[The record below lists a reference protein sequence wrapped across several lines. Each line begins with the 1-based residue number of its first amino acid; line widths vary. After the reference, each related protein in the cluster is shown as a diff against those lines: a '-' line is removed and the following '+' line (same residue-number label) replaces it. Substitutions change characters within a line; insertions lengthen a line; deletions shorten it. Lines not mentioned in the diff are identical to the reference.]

1 MIEIIREE
9 NWDDTKEKKLPKDIR
24 QIGRPDVGERIY
36 IEDEVYKY
44 LHPYESDC
52 EKLVYVLLGRFEN
65 YSGRQCT
72 FVEAAIQLEY
82 AEFDAEIPRWG
93 DHEWAYIYKRLKD
106 EYDSMV
112 IVGWALDH
120 RGCLP
125 NMTRQIEQFHQTH
138 FGGIHQTLFLMD
150 TLEKEES
157 FFSIRNGHL
166 YRREGFYI
174 YYEKHT
180 FAGSKKME
188 HQKDKTEEVNLPE
201 TDAAV
206 FAQQDEPA
214 LTIKEKENL
223 NDVLEE
229 ELYMEESMQ
238 QDEPEPVLQPDL
250 KRRGRYRKQMEEA
263 EKTDEA
269 KIPVYSSLVLA
280 VVVLTL
286 GFTAYQ
292 NHKKMNEMENTLAQ
306 MNQVHIAT
314 EMPET
319 EKAADSGIVVEN
331 IAGNIEKQTETKQA
345 EQSEMN
351 GTQMAGQTE
360 KSEMSEMAEM
370 TETQTG
376 TEPSGAVEAQTG
388 TEPTGAVETQTGA
401 ESSGTV
407 TTQTGAE
414 VSEDVEMQ
422 NVQGEQ
428 KTETDTTD
436 GAEADKENIKETT
449 AQSDEAQT
457 YLKQGYYVVQQG
469 DNLAAICR
477 KIYKTT
483 AMMDKVCEANG
494 IDDPDAIYAG
504 QYLTLP
510 N

>member
-9 NWDDTKEKKLPKDIR
+9 NWDDAKEKKLPKDIR

-44 LHPYESDC
+44 LHPYESNS

-72 FVEAAIQLEY
+72 FVEAAIQLEHL
-82 AEFDAEIPRWG
+82 EFDAEIPRWS

-120 RGCLP
+120 RGSLP
-125 NMTRQIEQFHQTH
+125 NMTKQIEQFHQTH

-150 TLEKEES
+150 TLEKEET
-157 FFSIRNGHL
+157 FFSLRNGHL
-166 YRREGFYI
+166 YRRAGFYI
-174 YYEKHT
+174 YYDKHVSS
-180 FAGSKKME
+180 GLKKPE
-188 HQKDKTEEVNLPE
+188 SLEEKTEEINLPE
-201 TDAAV
+201 TDELT
-206 FAQQDEPA
+206 FMQQDEPVPV
-214 LTIKEKENL
+214 EKENL
-223 NDVLEE
+223 NDILEE

-238 QDEPEPVLQPDL
+238 QDEPGPQAQPEL
-250 KRRGRYRKQMEEA
+250 KRQGRYRKQLEEA
-263 EKTDEA
+263 EKTEEA
-269 KIPVYSSLVLA
+269 KVPAYSSLVLA

-306 MNQVHIAT
+306 MNQVHIVT

-319 EKAADSGIVVEN
+319 EKTADSKIVVEN
-331 IAGNIEKQTETKQA
+331 ITGNIEKQTETKQA
-345 EQSEMN
+345 DTHSTQPETEQADIHSTQPETEQSEKN
-351 GTQMAGQTE
+351 
-360 KSEMSEMAEM
+360 
-370 TETQTG
+370 ETQAAEASAPDETAGIQAG
-376 TEPSGAVEAQTG
+376 TELSGMAD
-388 TEPTGAVETQTGA
+388 TEETA
-401 ESSGTV
+401 ETSGT
-407 TTQTGAE
+407 A
-414 VSEDVEMQ
+414 DA
-422 NVQGEQ
+422 Q
-428 KTETDTTD
+428 KKME
-436 GAEADKENIKETT
+436 
-449 AQSDEAQT
+449 SQT

-477 KIYKTT
+477 KIYQTT

>member
-9 NWDDTKEKKLPKDIR
+9 NWDDAKEKKLPKDIR

-36 IEDEVYKY
+36 IEDEVYNY
-44 LHPYESDC
+44 LHPYESNS

-72 FVEAAIQLEY
+72 FVEAAIQLEHL
-82 AEFDAEIPRWG
+82 EFEAEIPRWS

-120 RGCLP
+120 RGSLP
-125 NMTRQIEQFHQTH
+125 NMTKQIEQFHQTH

-150 TLEKEES
+150 TLENEET
-157 FFSIRNGHL
+157 FFSLRNGHL
-166 YRREGFYI
+166 YRRDGFYI
-174 YYEKHT
+174 YYDKHVSS
-180 FAGSKKME
+180 GLKKPE
-188 HQKDKTEEVNLPE
+188 PLEEKTEEINLPE
-201 TDAAV
+201 TDELT
-206 FAQQDEPA
+206 FMQQDEPVPV
-214 LTIKEKENL
+214 EKENL
-223 NDVLEE
+223 NDILEE

-238 QDEPEPVLQPDL
+238 QDEPEPQAQPEL
-250 KRRGRYRKQMEEA
+250 KRQGRYRKQLEEA
-263 EKTDEA
+263 EKTEEA
-269 KIPVYSSLVLA
+269 KVPAYSSLVLA

-306 MNQVHIAT
+306 MNQVHIVT

-319 EKAADSGIVVEN
+319 EKTADSKIVVEN
-331 IAGNIEKQTETKQA
+331 ITGNIEKQTETKQA
-345 EQSEMN
+345 DIHSTQPETEQSEKN
-351 GTQMAGQTE
+351 
-360 KSEMSEMAEM
+360 
-370 TETQTG
+370 ETQAAEASAPDETAGIQAG
-376 TEPSGAVEAQTG
+376 TELSGMAD
-388 TEPTGAVETQTGA
+388 TEETA
-401 ESSGTV
+401 ETSGT
-407 TTQTGAE
+407 A
-414 VSEDVEMQ
+414 DA
-422 NVQGEQ
+422 Q
-428 KTETDTTD
+428 KKME
-436 GAEADKENIKETT
+436 
-449 AQSDEAQT
+449 SQT

-477 KIYKTT
+477 KIYQTT

>member
-9 NWDDTKEKKLPKDIR
+9 NWDDAKEKKLPKDIR

-44 LHPYESDC
+44 LHPYESNS

-72 FVEAAIQLEY
+72 FVEAAIQLEHL
-82 AEFDAEIPRWG
+82 EFEAEIPRWS

-120 RGCLP
+120 RGSLP
-125 NMTRQIEQFHQTH
+125 NMTKQIEQFHQTH

-150 TLEKEES
+150 TLEKEET
-157 FFSIRNGHL
+157 FFSLRNGHL
-166 YRREGFYI
+166 YRRDGFYI
-174 YYEKHT
+174 YYDKHVSS
-180 FAGSKKME
+180 GLKKPE
-188 HQKDKTEEVNLPE
+188 SLEEKTEEINLPE
-201 TDAAV
+201 TDELT
-206 FAQQDEPA
+206 FMQQDEPVPV
-214 LTIKEKENL
+214 EKENL
-223 NDVLEE
+223 NDILEE

-238 QDEPEPVLQPDL
+238 QDEPGPQAQPEL
-250 KRRGRYRKQMEEA
+250 KRQGRYRKQLEEA
-263 EKTDEA
+263 EKTEEA
-269 KIPVYSSLVLA
+269 KVPAYSSLVLA

-306 MNQVHIAT
+306 MNQVHIVT

-319 EKAADSGIVVEN
+319 EKTADSKIVVEN
-331 IAGNIEKQTETKQA
+331 ITGNIEKQTETKQA
-345 EQSEMN
+345 DTHSTQPETEQADIHSTQPETEQSEKN
-351 GTQMAGQTE
+351 
-360 KSEMSEMAEM
+360 
-370 TETQTG
+370 ETQAAEASAPDETAGIQAG
-376 TEPSGAVEAQTG
+376 TELSGMAD
-388 TEPTGAVETQTGA
+388 TEETA
-401 ESSGTV
+401 ETSGT
-407 TTQTGAE
+407 A
-414 VSEDVEMQ
+414 DA
-422 NVQGEQ
+422 Q
-428 KTETDTTD
+428 KKME
-436 GAEADKENIKETT
+436 
-449 AQSDEAQT
+449 SQT

-477 KIYKTT
+477 KIYQTT

>member
-82 AEFDAEIPRWG
+82 LEFDGEIPRWS
-93 DHEWAYIYKRLKD
+93 DREWAYIYKRLKD

-125 NMTRQIEQFHQTH
+125 NMTKQIEQFHQTH
-138 FGGIHQTLFLMD
+138 FGGVHQTLFLMD
-150 TLEKEES
+150 TLEKEET

-174 YYEKHT
+174 YYDRHAAVKL
-180 FAGSKKME
+180 KKME
-188 HQKDKTEEVNLPE
+188 YREEKTEEVNLPE
-201 TDAAV
+201 TDEV
-206 FAQQDEPA
+206 TFMQPDEPVYD
-214 LTIKEKENL
+214 IKEKEDT
-223 NDVLEE
+223 NDIDILEE

-238 QDEPEPVLQPDL
+238 PDEPGLQPHPER
-250 KRRGRYRKQMEEA
+250 KRQGRYRKQLEEA
-263 EKTDEA
+263 EKTEKTEEA
-269 KIPVYSSLVLA
+269 KIPAYSSLVLA

-306 MNQVHIAT
+306 MNQVHIVT

-319 EKAADSGIVVEN
+319 EKTADSGIVVEN

-345 EQSEMN
+345 DEHSTQTEAEQLQTN
-351 GTQMAGQTE
+351 GTQA
-360 KSEMSEMAEM
+360 AEASAPD
-370 TETQTG
+370 ETAG
-376 TEPSGAVEAQTG
+376 TELSGMTD
-388 TEPTGAVETQTGA
+388 TEETA
-401 ESSGTV
+401 ETSGTADAQK
-407 TTQTGAE
+407 TMESQETE
-414 VSEDVEMQ
+414 SMQ
-422 NVQGEQ
+422 NREGEQ
-428 KTETDTTD
+428 K
-436 GAEADKENIKETT
+436 AEADTDETNSNKENVKETA
-449 AQSDEAQT
+449 AQPDEAQT
-457 YLKQGYYVVQQG
+457 YLKQGYYVVRQG

-477 KIYKTT
+477 KIYQTT

>member
-44 LHPYESDC
+44 LHPYESNC

-82 AEFDAEIPRWG
+82 LEFDGEIPRWS
-93 DHEWAYIYKRLKD
+93 DREWAYIYKRLKN

-125 NMTRQIEQFHQTH
+125 NMTKQIEQFHQTH

-150 TLEKEES
+150 SLEKEET

-174 YYEKHT
+174 YYDKHALT
-180 FAGSKKME
+180 RSKKVE
-188 HQKDKTEEVNLPE
+188 LQEEKKEEVNLPK
-201 TDAAV
+201 TDEIV
-206 FAQQDEPA
+206 FAKQDEPVPA
-214 LTIKEKENL
+214 MKEKENL
-223 NDVLEE
+223 NDILEE
-229 ELYMEESMQ
+229 ELYLEESMQ
-238 QDEPEPVLQPDL
+238 QDEPEPVPQTEL
-250 KRRGRYRKQMEEA
+250 KSRGRYRKQLEEA
-263 EKTDEA
+263 EKTEEA

-306 MNQVHIAT
+306 MNQVHIVT
-314 EMPET
+314 EMQET
-319 EKAADSGIVVEN
+319 EKKADTGIVVEN

-345 EQSEMN
+345 DEHSTQTEAEQLQTN
-351 GTQMAGQTE
+351 GTQAAEASAPDETAGIQ
-360 KSEMSEMAEM
+360 A
-370 TETQTG
+370 G
-376 TEPSGAVEAQTG
+376 TELSGMTD
-388 TEPTGAVETQTGA
+388 TEETA
-401 ESSGTV
+401 ETSGTADAQK
-407 TTQTGAE
+407 TMESQETE
-414 VSEDVEMQ
+414 SMQ
-422 NVQGEQ
+422 NREGEQ
-428 KTETDTTD
+428 K
-436 GAEADKENIKETT
+436 AEADTDETNSNKENVKETA
-449 AQSDEAQT
+449 AQPDEAQT
-457 YLKQGYYVVQQG
+457 YLKQGYYVVRQG

-477 KIYKTT
+477 KIYQTT

>member
-36 IEDEVYKY
+36 IEDEVYRY
-44 LHPYESDC
+44 LHPYESSC

-72 FVEAAIQLEY
+72 FVEAAIQLEHL
-82 AEFDAEIPRWG
+82 EFDAEIPRWS

-125 NMTRQIEQFHQTH
+125 NMTKQIEQFHQTH
-138 FGGIHQTLFLMD
+138 FGGVHQTLFLMD
-150 TLEKEES
+150 TLEKEET

-174 YYEKHT
+174 YYDRHAAVKL
-180 FAGSKKME
+180 KKME
-188 HQKDKTEEVNLPE
+188 HREEKTEEVNLPE
-201 TDAAV
+201 TDEV
-206 FAQQDEPA
+206 TFMQPDEPG
-214 LTIKEKENL
+214 
-223 NDVLEE
+223 
-229 ELYMEESMQ
+229 
-238 QDEPEPVLQPDL
+238 LQPHL
-250 KRRGRYRKQMEEA
+250 ERKRQGRYRKQLEEA
-263 EKTDEA
+263 EKTEEA
-269 KIPVYSSLVLA
+269 KIPAYSSLVLA

-306 MNQVHIAT
+306 MNQVHIVT

-319 EKAADSGIVVEN
+319 EKTADSGIVVEN

-345 EQSEMN
+345 DEHSTQTEAEQLQTN
-351 GTQMAGQTE
+351 GTQAAEASAPDETAGIQ
-360 KSEMSEMAEM
+360 A
-370 TETQTG
+370 G
-376 TEPSGAVEAQTG
+376 TELSGMTD
-388 TEPTGAVETQTGA
+388 TEETA
-401 ESSGTV
+401 ETSGTADAQK
-407 TTQTGAE
+407 TMESQETE
-414 VSEDVEMQ
+414 SMQ
-422 NVQGEQ
+422 NREGEQ
-428 KTETDTTD
+428 K
-436 GAEADKENIKETT
+436 AEADTDETNSNKENVKETA
-449 AQSDEAQT
+449 AQPDEAQT
-457 YLKQGYYVVQQG
+457 YLKQGYYVVRQG

-477 KIYKTT
+477 KIYQTT

>member
-9 NWDDTKEKKLPKDIR
+9 NWDDAKEKKLPKDIR

-44 LHPYESDC
+44 LHPYESSS

-72 FVEAAIQLEY
+72 FVEAAIQMEHLEF
-82 AEFDAEIPRWG
+82 EAEIPRWS

-120 RGCLP
+120 RGSLP
-125 NMTRQIEQFHQTH
+125 NMTKQIEQFHQTH

-150 TLEKEES
+150 TLEKEET
-157 FFSIRNGHL
+157 FFSLRNGHL
-166 YRREGFYI
+166 YRRDGFYI
-174 YYEKHT
+174 YYDKHVSS
-180 FAGSKKME
+180 GLKKPE
-188 HQKDKTEEVNLPE
+188 SLEEKTEEINLPE
-201 TDAAV
+201 TDELT
-206 FAQQDEPA
+206 FMQQDEPVPV
-214 LTIKEKENL
+214 EKENL
-223 NDVLEE
+223 NDILEE

-238 QDEPEPVLQPDL
+238 QDEPGPQAQPEL
-250 KRRGRYRKQMEEA
+250 KRQGRYRKQLEEA
-263 EKTDEA
+263 EKTEEA
-269 KIPVYSSLVLA
+269 KVPAYSSLVLA

-306 MNQVHIAT
+306 MNQVHIVT

-319 EKAADSGIVVEN
+319 EKTADSKIVVEN
-331 IAGNIEKQTETKQA
+331 ITGNIEKQTETKQA
-345 EQSEMN
+345 DEHSTQTEAEQLQTN
-351 GTQMAGQTE
+351 GTQAAEASAPDETAGIQ
-360 KSEMSEMAEM
+360 A
-370 TETQTG
+370 G
-376 TEPSGAVEAQTG
+376 TELSGMTD
-388 TEPTGAVETQTGA
+388 TEETA
-401 ESSGTV
+401 ETSGTADAQK
-407 TTQTGAE
+407 TMESQETE
-414 VSEDVEMQ
+414 SMQ
-422 NVQGEQ
+422 NREGEQ
-428 KTETDTTD
+428 K
-436 GAEADKENIKETT
+436 AEADTDETNSNKENVKETA
-449 AQSDEAQT
+449 AQPDEAQT
-457 YLKQGYYVVQQG
+457 YLKQGYYVVRQG

-477 KIYKTT
+477 KIYQTT

>member
-9 NWDDTKEKKLPKDIR
+9 NWDDAKEKKLPKDIR

-36 IEDEVYKY
+36 IEDEVYNY
-44 LHPYESDC
+44 LHPYESNS

-72 FVEAAIQLEY
+72 FVEAAIQLEHL
-82 AEFDAEIPRWG
+82 EFEAEIPRWS

-120 RGCLP
+120 RGSLP
-125 NMTRQIEQFHQTH
+125 NMTKQIEQFHQTH

-150 TLEKEES
+150 TLENEET
-157 FFSIRNGHL
+157 FFSLRNGHL
-166 YRREGFYI
+166 YRRDGFYI
-174 YYEKHT
+174 YYDKHVSS
-180 FAGSKKME
+180 GLKKPE
-188 HQKDKTEEVNLPE
+188 SLEEKTEEINLPE
-201 TDAAV
+201 TDELT
-206 FAQQDEPA
+206 FMQQDEPVPV
-214 LTIKEKENL
+214 EKENL
-223 NDVLEE
+223 NDILEE

-238 QDEPEPVLQPDL
+238 QDEPEPQAQPEL
-250 KRRGRYRKQMEEA
+250 KRQGRYRKQLEEA
-263 EKTDEA
+263 EKTEEA
-269 KIPVYSSLVLA
+269 KVPAYSSLVLA

-306 MNQVHIAT
+306 MNQVHIVT

-319 EKAADSGIVVEN
+319 EKTADSKIVVEN
-331 IAGNIEKQTETKQA
+331 ITGNIEKQTETKQA
-345 EQSEMN
+345 DTHSTQPETEQADIHSTQPETEQSEKN
-351 GTQMAGQTE
+351 
-360 KSEMSEMAEM
+360 
-370 TETQTG
+370 ETQAAEASAPDETAGIQAG
-376 TEPSGAVEAQTG
+376 TELSGMAD
-388 TEPTGAVETQTGA
+388 TEETA
-401 ESSGTV
+401 ETSGT
-407 TTQTGAE
+407 A
-414 VSEDVEMQ
+414 DA
-422 NVQGEQ
+422 Q
-428 KTETDTTD
+428 KKME
-436 GAEADKENIKETT
+436 
-449 AQSDEAQT
+449 SQT

-477 KIYKTT
+477 KIYQTT

>member
-9 NWDDTKEKKLPKDIR
+9 NWDDAKEKKLPKDIR

-44 LHPYESDC
+44 LHPYESNS

-72 FVEAAIQLEY
+72 FVEAAIQLEHL
-82 AEFDAEIPRWG
+82 EFEAEIPRWS

-120 RGCLP
+120 RGSLP
-125 NMTRQIEQFHQTH
+125 NMTKQIEQFHQTH

-150 TLEKEES
+150 TLENEET
-157 FFSIRNGHL
+157 FFSLRNGHL
-166 YRREGFYI
+166 YRRDGFYI
-174 YYEKHT
+174 YYDKHVSS
-180 FAGSKKME
+180 GLKRPE
-188 HQKDKTEEVNLPE
+188 PLEEKTEEINLPE
-201 TDAAV
+201 TDELT
-206 FAQQDEPA
+206 FMQQDEPVPV
-214 LTIKEKENL
+214 EKENL
-223 NDVLEE
+223 NDILEE

-238 QDEPEPVLQPDL
+238 QDEPEPQAQPEL
-250 KRRGRYRKQMEEA
+250 KRQGRYRKQLEEA
-263 EKTDEA
+263 EKTEEA
-269 KIPVYSSLVLA
+269 KVPAYSSLVLA

-306 MNQVHIAT
+306 MNQVHIVT

-319 EKAADSGIVVEN
+319 EKTADSKIVVEN
-331 IAGNIEKQTETKQA
+331 ITGNIEKQPETKQA
-345 EQSEMN
+345 DTHSTQPETKQADTYSTQPETEQADTYSTQPETEQADIHSTQPETEQSEKN
-351 GTQMAGQTE
+351 
-360 KSEMSEMAEM
+360 
-370 TETQTG
+370 ETQAAEASAPDETAGIQAG
-376 TEPSGAVEAQTG
+376 TELSGMAD
-388 TEPTGAVETQTGA
+388 TEETA
-401 ESSGTV
+401 ETSGT
-407 TTQTGAE
+407 A
-414 VSEDVEMQ
+414 DA
-422 NVQGEQ
+422 Q
-428 KTETDTTD
+428 KKME
-436 GAEADKENIKETT
+436 
-449 AQSDEAQT
+449 SQT

-477 KIYKTT
+477 KIYQTT

>member
-82 AEFDAEIPRWG
+82 LEFDGEIPRWS
-93 DHEWAYIYKRLKD
+93 DREWAYIYKRLKN

-125 NMTRQIEQFHQTH
+125 NMTKQIEQFHQTH

-150 TLEKEES
+150 SLEKEET

-174 YYEKHT
+174 YYDKHALT
-180 FAGSKKME
+180 RSKKVE
-188 HQKDKTEEVNLPE
+188 LQEEKKEEVNLPK
-201 TDAAV
+201 TDEIV
-206 FAQQDEPA
+206 FAKQDEPVPA
-214 LTIKEKENL
+214 MKEKENL
-223 NDVLEE
+223 NDILEE
-229 ELYMEESMQ
+229 ELYLEESMQ
-238 QDEPEPVLQPDL
+238 QDEPEPVPQTKL
-250 KRRGRYRKQMEEA
+250 KSKGRYRKQLEEA
-263 EKTDEA
+263 EKTEEA

-306 MNQVHIAT
+306 MNQVHIVT
-314 EMPET
+314 EMQET
-319 EKAADSGIVVEN
+319 EKKADTGIVVEN
-331 IAGNIEKQTETKQA
+331 IAGEVEKTEASATTETSDMQA
-345 EQSEMN
+345 ETKMPETAE
-351 GTQMAGQTE
+351 TQAGAEKKADTE
-360 KSEMSEMAEM
+360 TAEAQAKTEMSETTEARAKTEM
-370 TETQTG
+370 SETT
-376 TEPSGAVEAQTG
+376 EAQAK
-388 TEPTGAVETQTGA
+388 TEMPETTEAQAKTEMPETTGAQAGTPDETNKNK
-401 ESSGTV
+401 
-407 TTQTGAE
+407 
-414 VSEDVEMQ
+414 EDV
-422 NVQGEQ
+422 
-428 KTETDTTD
+428 
-436 GAEADKENIKETT
+436 KETA
-449 AQSDEAQT
+449 AQADEAQT
-457 YLKQGYYVVQQG
+457 YLKQGYYVVQKG

-477 KIYKTT
+477 KVYKTT
-483 AMMDKVCEANG
+483 AMMDKVCQANG

>member
-1 MIEIIREE
+1 
-9 NWDDTKEKKLPKDIR
+9 
-24 QIGRPDVGERIY
+24 
-36 IEDEVYKY
+36 
-44 LHPYESDC
+44 
-52 EKLVYVLLGRFEN
+52 
-65 YSGRQCT
+65 
-72 FVEAAIQLEY
+72 
-82 AEFDAEIPRWG
+82 
-93 DHEWAYIYKRLKD
+93 
-106 EYDSMV
+106 
-112 IVGWALDH
+112 
-120 RGCLP
+120 
-125 NMTRQIEQFHQTH
+125 
-138 FGGIHQTLFLMD
+138 
-150 TLEKEES
+150 
-157 FFSIRNGHL
+157 
-166 YRREGFYI
+166 
-174 YYEKHT
+174 
-180 FAGSKKME
+180 
-188 HQKDKTEEVNLPE
+188 
-201 TDAAV
+201 
-206 FAQQDEPA
+206 
-214 LTIKEKENL
+214 
-223 NDVLEE
+223 
-229 ELYMEESMQ
+229 MEESMQ

-250 KRRGRYRKQMEEA
+250 KRQGRYRKQMEEA

-331 IAGNIEKQTETKQA
+331 IAGNIEKQTE
-345 EQSEMN
+345 QSEMN

-414 VSEDVEMQ
+414 VSEDAKMQ

-449 AQSDEAQT
+449 AQADEAQT